1 MRDEESLEQKAKEQ
15 EKGKKIGMIKEVSQF
30 NKHYF
35 QDRAFRQKHKSMQE
49 VMQEH
54 ERNHMLEL
62 QIKR

>member
-35 QDRAFRQKHKSMQE
+35 
-49 VMQEH
+49 
-54 ERNHMLEL
+54 
-62 QIKR
+62 